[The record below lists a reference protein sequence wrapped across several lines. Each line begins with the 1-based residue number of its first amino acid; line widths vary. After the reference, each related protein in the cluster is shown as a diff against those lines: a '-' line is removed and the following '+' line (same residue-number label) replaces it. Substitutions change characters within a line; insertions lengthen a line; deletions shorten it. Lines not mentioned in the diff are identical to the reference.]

1 MSTMNILLSYDI
13 NTKTRKGRW
22 RLNKIAKIC
31 LDYGQRVQNSV
42 YECEINSE
50 QLLKLKERIK
60 EIYNKD
66 EDSIR
71 IYKLGKDYQKSVIHY
86 GIKEVFKPDDPLI
99 L

>member
-1 MSTMNILLSYDI
+1 MNILVSYDI
-13 NTKTRKGRW
+13 HTQTREGQR

-42 YECEINSE
+42 YECDIDSE
-50 QLLKLKERIK
+50 KLLKLKERLK
-60 EIYNKD
+60 AIYHEK

-71 IYKLGKDYQKSVIHY
+71 IYKLGKNYQKSVIHY
-86 GIKEVFKPDDPLI
+86 GVKEVFQPDEPLI